1 VDPWHIINILGY
13 ITLNFLPISLMIM
26 AVLEIFQALMW
37 VGVHIGKFFID
48 AGVRYILD
56 TIITWCGNMLVSG
69 WLAVLLHYY
78 NRLNVVMD

>member
-1 VDPWHIINILGY
+1 
-13 ITLNFLPISLMIM
+13 MIM
-26 AVLEIFQALMW
+26 GGLEIFQALIW
-37 VGVHIGKFFID
+37 VGVRIGKFFID
-48 AGVRYILD
+48 IGVRNILD